1 MPMVN
6 SAWFFSTLS
15 QATAAIVG
23 LLVSARLIQYQL
35 ERQRRERRTEDLR
48 EETKEFEEKF
58 GDVISPMAGAFFEN
72 ADLLIE
78 STPSLYEIHT
88 LPSDELNLEI
98 AMESSKPVV
107 TLYWAHMVRVN
118 HVLMEDIHPSP
129 DPERHYLLSED
140 GFGTLRDSIKWLKTN
155 MDQRSA
161 FIEYLYTDLGMEADS
176 PYTANVLDVDMPRES
191 LHEWLQRHYDWN
203 PPSGKNLQS
212 YQYVIGE
219 LHRDFQRLDS
229 LRQNTII
236 TFESGIGVFLKKAS
250 ALVIVGVILP
260 LTAITSDVPE
270 FLSWLVIDGAIL
282 FMYEMVLLI
291 GTVFFTVVLLDDL
304 RQEFENKS
312 LLNNLRESMSEYQ
325 N

>member
-1 MPMVN
+1 MVN

>member
-1 MPMVN
+1 MVN

-88 LPSDELNLEI
+88 LSSDELNLEI

-129 DPERHYLLSED
+129 DPERHYLLSEE

-212 YQYVIGE
+212 YQYVISE

-250 ALVIVGVILP
+250 ALIIVGVILP

-312 LLNNLRESMSEYQ
+312 LLNNLRESISEYQ